1 MVERARW
8 SEWRKATSALTP
20 VLPLKPS
27 SPATRCARL
36 TCSPT
41 PRPVPS
47 PARPHAAAT
56 PCASEAEQTV
66 YPSWYQVNRV
76 KSESFLLSES
86 TLVSESIVWYPSL
99 FWNPS
104 LLQPTLSG
112 PSRRSTLRNWSN
124 RSSAAAARAA
134 SGVPSSPSSARITPS
149 CLMSSARHT
158 PLHTRTHA
166 HARTRTR
173 LLARFAPSTSRARR
187 TPQRLWPRQ
196 RRATQRRQ
204 RNSRLFEIRHG
215 LRPRLCAAQN
225 VPGAPQS
232 GRA

>member
-36 TCSPT
+36 TCPPT

-158 PLHTRTHA
+158 PLRTNTRKYTHTHA
-166 HARTRTR
+166 RGSWFDSHPAPAAHGAR
-173 LLARFAPSTSRARR
+173 PSVSGGVGDR
-187 TPQRLWPRQ
+187 
-196 RRATQRRQ
+196 
-204 RNSRLFEIRHG
+204 RLFDIRHG

-232 GRA
+232 GRAWPPSAAAQ